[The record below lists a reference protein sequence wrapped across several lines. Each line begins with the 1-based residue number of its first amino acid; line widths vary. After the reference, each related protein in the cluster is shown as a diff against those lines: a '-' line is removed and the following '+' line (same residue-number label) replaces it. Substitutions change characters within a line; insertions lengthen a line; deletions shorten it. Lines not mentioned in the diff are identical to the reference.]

1 MLRSWYAP
9 FDQDILV
16 WTKVADIVPLV
27 AWRVSN
33 TTSLALACFIDVTS
47 GHNVVLAKTAPAAES
62 ERRLER
68 GRSNGPPQVDN
79 GKATPQKLL
88 RLVCW

>member
-47 GHNVVLAKTAPAAES
+47 GRPAVERQSDPAEAPPPGLLVGTA
-62 ERRLER
+62 
-68 GRSNGPPQVDN
+68 
-79 GKATPQKLL
+79 
-88 RLVCW
+88 